1 MQAVALEVIHLPFT
15 LALFR
20 LNLGIPDCEHYVP
33 MASTPVTTYTG
44 VVPQA
49 REITTKPRFSDKV
62 FRIVV
67 TSGGFFSLIVLGLIA
82 LFLTIRGIPVFH
94 QMGFKFVTGFDW
106 NAGDPEAGVPATLGI
121 GAMLIGTL
129 VISFIGLIL
138 ALPIAVGTALFLTY
152 YCPEIIKRPL
162 TILVDLMAAIPSVI
176 YGLWGFFILMPH
188 AVYWAKL
195 IHKYLGFIPIFKMQ
209 APVYERSPF
218 IAGIVVGIMIIPIIT
233 AVSREVFSQVPLDR
247 VQAAYALGGTKW
259 TMIRAVVLP
268 FGASGVAGGAMLALG
283 RAMGE
288 TVAIYLVLNL
298 YFIPN
303 FQILFSSGG
312 NVASLIVSRF
322 GEAGQFELRGLMA
335 AGLVLFIVT
344 LMVNFLS
351 DIIVKRAART
361 GQQ

>member
-1 MQAVALEVIHLPFT
+1 MPA
-15 LALFR
+15 
-20 LNLGIPDCEHYVP
+20 
-33 MASTPVTTYTG
+33 TPATQYTG
-44 VVPQA
+44 VIPEK
-49 REITTKPRFSDKV
+49 REITTVPRFSDKV
-62 FRIVV
+62 FRFVV
-67 TSGGFFSLIVLGLIA
+67 TSGGFTSLIILGLIA
-82 LFLTIRGIPVFH
+82 LFLTLRGLPVFH
-94 QMGFKFVTGFDW
+94 QMGIKFVTGFDW
-106 NAGDPEAGVPATLGI
+106 NAGDPDAGTPAVFGI

-138 ALPIAVGTALFLTY
+138 ALPVAVGAALFLTY
-152 YCPEIIKRPL
+152 YCPQFIKRPL

-188 AVYWAKL
+188 AIYWAKL
-195 IHKYLGFIPIFKMQ
+195 LHKYLGFLPFFKMQ

-233 AVSREVFSQVPLDR
+233 AISREVFSQVPLDR
-247 VQAAYALGGTKW
+247 VQAAYALGATKW
-259 TMIRAVVLP
+259 TMIKSVVLP
-268 FGASGVAGGAMLALG
+268 FGASGIAGGAMLGLG

-303 FQILFSSGG
+303 FQVLFSSGG
-312 NVASLIVSRF
+312 NVASMIVSRF
-322 GEAGQFELRGLMA
+322 GEAGDFELRGLMA

-344 LMVNFLS
+344 LLVNFLS
-351 DIIVKRAART
+351 DFIVKRAART

>member
-1 MQAVALEVIHLPFT
+1 MSA
-15 LALFR
+15 
-20 LNLGIPDCEHYVP
+20 
-33 MASTPVTTYTG
+33 TPATEYTG
-44 VVPQA
+44 VIPEK
-49 REITTKPRFSDKV
+49 REITTVPRFSDKV
-62 FRIVV
+62 FRFVV
-67 TSGGFFSLIVLGLIA
+67 TSGGFTALIILGLIA
-82 LFLTIRGIPVFH
+82 LFLTLRGLPVFQ
-94 QMGFKFVTGFDW
+94 QMGIKFVTGFDW
-106 NAGDPEAGVPATLGI
+106 NAGDPDAGTPAVFGI

-138 ALPIAVGTALFLTY
+138 SLPVAVGAALFLTY
-152 YCPEIIKRPL
+152 YCPQFIKRPL

-188 AVYWAKL
+188 AIYWAKL
-195 IHKYLGFIPIFKMQ
+195 LHKYLGFLPFFKMQ

-233 AVSREVFSQVPLDR
+233 AISREVFSQVPLDR
-247 VQAAYALGGTKW
+247 VQAAYALGATKW
-259 TMIRAVVLP
+259 TMIKSVVLP
-268 FGASGVAGGAMLALG
+268 FGASGIAGGAMLGLG

-303 FQILFSSGG
+303 FQVLFSSGG
-312 NVASLIVSRF
+312 NVASMIVSRF
-322 GEAGQFELRGLMA
+322 GEAGDFELRGLMA

-344 LMVNFLS
+344 LLVNFLS
-351 DIIVKRAART
+351 DFIVKRAART

>member
-1 MQAVALEVIHLPFT
+1 MPA
-15 LALFR
+15 
-20 LNLGIPDCEHYVP
+20 
-33 MASTPVTTYTG
+33 TPVTEYTG
-44 VVPQA
+44 VIPEK
-49 REITTKPRFSDKV
+49 REITTVPRFSDKV
-62 FRIVV
+62 FRFVV
-67 TSGGFFSLIVLGLIA
+67 TSGGFTSLIILGLIA
-82 LFLTIRGIPVFH
+82 LFLTLRGIPVFH
-94 QMGFKFVTGFDW
+94 QMGIKFVTGFDW
-106 NAGDPEAGVPATLGI
+106 NAGDPDAGTPAVFGI

-138 ALPIAVGTALFLTY
+138 ALPVAVGAALFLTY
-152 YCPEIIKRPL
+152 YCPQFIKRPL

-188 AVYWAKL
+188 AIYWAKL
-195 IHKYLGFIPIFKMQ
+195 LHKYLGFLPFFKMQ

-233 AVSREVFSQVPLDR
+233 AISREVFSQVPLDR
-247 VQAAYALGGTKW
+247 VQAAYALGATKW
-259 TMIRAVVLP
+259 TMIKSVVLP
-268 FGASGVAGGAMLALG
+268 FGASGIAGGAMLGLG

-303 FQILFSSGG
+303 FQVLFSSGG
-312 NVASLIVSRF
+312 NVASMIVSRF
-322 GEAGQFELRGLMA
+322 GEAGDFELRGLMA

-344 LMVNFLS
+344 LLVNFLS
-351 DIIVKRAART
+351 DFIVKRAART

>member
-1 MQAVALEVIHLPFT
+1 MS
-15 LALFR
+15 
-20 LNLGIPDCEHYVP
+20 
-33 MASTPVTTYTG
+33 STPITEYKG
-44 VVPQA
+44 VIPA
-49 REITTKPRFSDKV
+49 HREISTVPRLSDRV
-62 FRIVV
+62 FRAVV
-67 TSGGFFSLIVLGLIA
+67 TGGGFTSLIILGLIA
-82 LFLTIRGIPVFH
+82 LFLTLRGLPVFN
-94 QMGFKFVTGFDW
+94 QMGFKFVTGFEW
-106 NAGDPEAGVPATLGI
+106 NAGDPEAGTPAVLGI

-129 VISFIGLIL
+129 VISFIGIIL
-138 ALPIAVGTALFLTY
+138 AVPIAVGTALFLTY
-152 YCPEIIKRPL
+152 YCPEFIKRPL

-188 AVYWAKL
+188 AIYWAKL
-195 IHKYLGFIPIFKMQ
+195 LHKYLGFIPIFDMQ

-233 AVSREVFSQVPLDR
+233 AISREVFSQVPLDR
-247 VQAAYALGGTKW
+247 IQAAYALGGTKW
-259 TMIRAVVLP
+259 TMIKAVVLP
-268 FGASGVAGGAMLALG
+268 FGASGIAGGAMLGLG

-312 NVASLIVSRF
+312 NVATLIVSRF
-322 GEAGQFELRGLMA
+322 GEAGDFELRGLMA

-344 LMVNFLS
+344 LLVNFLS
-351 DIIVKRAART
+351 DFVVKRAART